1 MDLASSSKKTLAKK
15 SAISTSSSFSSQAST
30 SKSSEPVEVT
40 TATTSTK
47 GSSATLPMVSPGLIS
62 ILDQGRPSAE
72 AFNAICDAISETRT
86 AFWSAIYRDPD
97 SVDSLSSTVNALG
110 RQVTSSINE
119 LVLLHYRQKKGWK
132 KLMKKMKKKKTK
144 RGILKPSKIILQYKR
159 MKKAIQ
165 KLKSKS
171 KGKLTENTVD
181 DLLSPSTHYRMLF
194 SRRAPL
200 FKLDAD
206 QKPHFEDF
214 QKQEFQM
221 IKEQERRFYNSLHDA
236 AICKK
241 VINSEKHE
249 ESEETFGTSIY
260 KLPESL
266 QEVITIDTN
275 EIISDNWLLKL
286 SPRTDDTMSV
296 DVLLEKYVEY
306 CRKAPASFGL
316 VVRDEEQLQLHIEGL
331 RYAFNQFLPN
341 CLLYDFERVQ
351 LYEMLAEQF
360 DIDAQIAETSQAT
373 DTGPPLTTDPIKV
386 DVDFSLIYP
395 PVVLL
400 RLFALFPRLISSI
413 EDVGG
418 QPLEIILFWR
428 ELIDYMAD
436 NCELFFASDDYMRPE
451 FGYAEKARCA
461 IFKTGQ

>member
-1 MDLASSSKKTLAKK
+1 MDLDSSSKKTLAKK

-200 FKLDAD
+200 FELDDD
-206 QKPHFEDF
+206 QKPHFE
-214 QKQEFQM
+214 QEFQ
-221 IKEQERRFYNSLHDA
+221 IIEEQERRFYNSLHDA
-236 AICKK
+236 AICKN

-461 IFKTGQ
+461 IFKTGQYID